1 MDFPGGSS
9 SSLPVQ
15 YSGQQTVSMRFT
27 ETLLLQRFT
36 IDVKQF
42 IPLPDKRKFNGL
54 DRTYC
59 PYPKELNSDEQG
71 NLQSEDSLETEEDS
85 NIAFKANAKRT
96 IEVKSVQSV
105 GAVGKRAKV
114 QADTSEVTSNQ
125 SIENAAEEVYP
136 SYPWHYLTGLSYRD
150 LTNAYAQSD
159 DQIFIKNLLN
169 IQNSDFLMSSS
180 SSNNSCQII
189 QSNIIV
195 LYQFVSAGLSRLRY
209 ASLTAACHCYYRLK
223 HLLRPLKQS
232 YTSCLPLS
240 PLLRSDVSA
249 QSCSLTAS
257 ASGCLHSTCLL
268 MSLLPPPVHPPL
280 TLWLMVLLDPI
291 LNNCPVI
298 ALTRCDSS
306 QCARC
311 LLCVSQSMY
320 SAYRVYLVSSTHH
333 GYVFNLYSRDWARAD
348 CMVNPRIC
356 YSFTDRLNVIGQYVG
371 LSPGKGSVQL
381 ILTVR
386 KTFWRRDDRWI
397 LGSSSGL
404 GSAFALFN
412 NE

>member
-1 MDFPGGSS
+1 MTAGNLYIQDMSNISTTSNKLFNCILQTGQTPTCLDCARIVSSDSDTRSLISTPVAQVEHLDFPGGSS

-15 YSGQQTVSMRFT
+15 DSGQQTVSMRFT

-71 NLQSEDSLETEEDS
+71 NLQSEDSLEAEEDS
-85 NIAFKANAKRT
+85 NIAFKANAKRS
-96 IEVKSVQSV
+96 IEMKSVQSV

-189 QSNIIV
+189 QSNVIV

-209 ASLTAACHCYYRLK
+209 TSLTAACHCYYHLK

-240 PLLRSDVSA
+240 PLLSSDVSA
-249 QSCSLTAS
+249 QSCLLTAS
-257 ASGCLHSTCLL
+257 ASGCLYSTCLL
-268 MSLLPPPVHPPL
+268 MSLLPSPVHPPL
-280 TLWLMVLLDPI
+280 ILWSACCFLFLVYLLLAVGVIVLSAQGVPSVFL
-291 LNNCPVI
+291 
-298 ALTRCDSS
+298 S
-306 QCARC
+306 QCTLRIEC
-311 LLCVSQSMY
+311 TTSPLLTMVM
-320 SAYRVYLVSSTHH
+320 SS
-333 GYVFNLYSRDWARAD
+333 
-348 CMVNPRIC
+348 IC
-356 YSFTDRLNVIGQYVG
+356 ILGNICG
-371 LSPGKGSVQL
+371 LS
-381 ILTVR
+381 R
-386 KTFWRRDDRWI
+386 
-397 LGSSSGL
+397 
-404 GSAFALFN
+404 
-412 NE
+412 